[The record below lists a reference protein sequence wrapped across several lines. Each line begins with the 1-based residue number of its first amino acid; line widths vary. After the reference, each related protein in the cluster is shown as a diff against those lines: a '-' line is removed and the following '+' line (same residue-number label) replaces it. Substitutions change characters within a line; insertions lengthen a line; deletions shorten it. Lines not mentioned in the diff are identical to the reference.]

1 MPTIGWF
8 EILIV
13 VAIAIIVLGPK
24 DFPIMLK
31 KVGSWIGTA
40 KRYVSDIQNE
50 VSNIDLED
58 EKNNKIKEENKDHLI
73 TIKSSMIGTFYRSAS
88 PEKPSFVNVGD
99 EIDEGDT
106 ICIIEAMKLFNEI
119 ESEISGKIVK
129 VLVDDA
135 TPVEF
140 DQPLFLVDPS

>member
-40 KRYVSDIQNE
+40 KKYINSVQNE
-50 VSNIDLED
+50 VSNIDIEETKIEKKED
-58 EKNNKIKEENKDHLI
+58 NKDE
-73 TIKSSMIGTFYRSAS
+73 TR
-88 PEKPSFVNVGD
+88 
-99 EIDEGDT
+99 
-106 ICIIEAMKLFNEI
+106 
-119 ESEISGKIVK
+119 
-129 VLVDDA
+129 
-135 TPVEF
+135 
-140 DQPLFLVDPS
+140 